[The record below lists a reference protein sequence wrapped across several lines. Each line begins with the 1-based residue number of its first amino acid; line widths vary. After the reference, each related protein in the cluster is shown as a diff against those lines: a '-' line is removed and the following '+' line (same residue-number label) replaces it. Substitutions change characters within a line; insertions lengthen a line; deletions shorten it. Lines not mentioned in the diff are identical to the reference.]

1 MTVEIAEIPVFFSM
15 KAPQAQLFGSLL
27 TSLVYMFDLSY
38 NNMSI
43 AYSFDKDTK
52 QNVGQTC
59 HEVSLHIIDN
69 FWKCLDSIRH
79 EYATFPLI

>member
-1 MTVEIAEIPVFFSM
+1 
-15 KAPQAQLFGSLL
+15 
-27 TSLVYMFDLSY
+27 MFDLSY